1 MTRSQIQYIL
11 SEFDTEFGSG
21 NDGLYAED
29 IWLDMDEVSEVI
41 LLSNENIYPDKRLQ
55 VKFDGD
61 NQLVRIREGYYDNT
75 ETFVVVREAAAT
87 SYSSVIGFM
96 LAKQTSRKS
105 PYSFSST
112 I

>member
-41 LLSNENIYPDKRLQ
+41 LLSNENIYPDRGLQ

-61 NQLVRIREGYYDNT
+61 NQLVRIREGYNDA